1 MEDHERRDLA
11 AMLQP
16 FVRALIE
23 AELPVLARHGI
34 TMWGYVV
41 LNALRDAPQST
52 QAALAEKIGAD
63 KTRIIAT
70 LDDLQAA
77 GLITREPDPADR
89 RARLLS
95 ITPAGSRA
103 RRAVQEGIQRGEERV
118 LAELPPAERRAFLRA
133 AERLSAL
140 PAARILAG
148 PLGCPGAAPG
158 AGPGSARTRSDH
170 TGQLTGKPEG
180 GRGRCTVAAAPEAR
194 ASTWS
199 AHGGTRPASPGWR
212 T

>member
-1 MEDHERRDLA
+1 MEDHDRRRDLA

-16 FVRALIE
+16 LVRALID

-41 LNALRDAPQST
+41 LGALHGTPQST
-52 QAALAEKIGAD
+52 QSALAARIGAD

-70 LDDLQAA
+70 LDELQAA

-103 RRAVQEGIQRGEERV
+103 RREAQGEIQRNEDRL
-118 LAELPPAERRAFLRA
+118 LAELPPAERSAFLRA
-133 AERLSAL
+133 AGLLSAL

-148 PLGCPGAAPG
+148 PPGP
-158 AGPGSARTRSDH
+158 ARQPARET
-170 TGQLTGKPEG
+170 LKP
-180 GRGRCTVAAAPEAR
+180 
-194 ASTWS
+194 
-199 AHGGTRPASPGWR
+199 
-212 T
+212 

>member
-16 FVRALIE
+16 VVRALIE
-23 AELPVLARHGI
+23 AELPVLAAHGV

-41 LNALRDAPQST
+41 LNALQDAPEST

-95 ITPAGSRA
+95 ITEAGGA
-103 RRAVQEGIQRGEERV
+103 VRRRVRSEIQRNEDRL
-118 LAELPPAERRAFLRA
+118 LAELPPAERGAFLRA
-133 AERLSAL
+133 ADLLSSL

-148 PLGCPGAAPG
+148 
-158 AGPGSARTRSDH
+158 T
-170 TGQLTGKPEG
+170 
-180 GRGRCTVAAAPEAR
+180 
-194 ASTWS
+194 
-199 AHGGTRPASPGWR
+199 
-212 T
+212 